1 MIASRYL
8 LASFVLILVTSG
20 QVIGQPSAESR
31 VNKLE
36 ETVRLLER
44 RVATLEDQL
53 RQRNGAVAIPPDK
66 VNWRRLQKGLSEADV
81 EKLLGS
87 PSKVDAFRS
96 FTIWYY
102 GYPSGGQVQFD
113 GMSRTVSS
121 WSEP

>member
-66 VNWRRLQKGLSEADV
+66 VNWRRLQQGLSEAEV

-87 PSKVDAFRS
+87 PSKIDAFGL
-96 FTIWYY
+96 FTNWYY
-102 GYPSGGQVQFD
+102 GYPSGGRVEFD
-113 GMSRTVSS
+113 GKSRTVSG
-121 WSEP
+121 WREP